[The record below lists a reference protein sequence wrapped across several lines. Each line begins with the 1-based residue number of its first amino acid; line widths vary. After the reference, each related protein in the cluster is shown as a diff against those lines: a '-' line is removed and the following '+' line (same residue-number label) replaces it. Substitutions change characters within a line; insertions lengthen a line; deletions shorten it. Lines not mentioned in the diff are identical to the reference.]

1 MAINSYRII
10 ALINALVRQL
20 QHTAVEKIRPTFD

>member
-10 ALINALVRQL
+10 ALINALVQQL
-20 QHTAVEKIRPTFD
+20 QHAAVEKISFD

>member
-10 ALINALVRQL
+10 ALINALLRQL
-20 QHTAVEKIRPTFD
+20 QHAAV

>member
-10 ALINALVRQL
+10 AIINAIVRQL
-20 QHTAVEKIRPTFD
+20 QRAAAEKISFD